1 MNSDGRQTAADADEL
16 AEMIDE
22 LMSRGG
28 GRVIV
33 KTDENADGIK
43 INTYISTDCADGA
56 KGACCQPN
64 EIDEGSDDRQ
74 KG

>member
-1 MNSDGRQTAADADEL
+1 MNSDNIKEADEL
-16 AEMIDE
+16 VEMIDA
-22 LMSRGG
+22 LMSKGG

-33 KTDENADGIK
+33 KTDDSASGIK
-43 INTYISTDCADGA
+43 VDTFVSTDCADGA

-64 EIDEGSDDRQ
+64 EKDDEFDDRQ

>member
-56 KGACCQPN
+56 KGACCQPT
-64 EIDEGSDDRQ
+64 ELDEELENRQ